1 MSKESAKK
9 FMEDFSSKPKLIKEA
24 RKHLEKIHDKDDSLK
39 YLCDFA
45 NSKGYTCSMEELKL
59 FMKDF
64 KDSLSDDELANV
76 AGGAGGDS
84 GDSGDSGDEDWKSI
98 LKGTGR
104 ALLIK
109 LAMRYL

>member
-24 RKHLEKIHDKDDSLK
+24 KKHLEKIHDKDDSLK

-45 NSKGYTCSMEELKL
+45 NSRGYNFSMEELKL

-64 KDSLSDDELANV
+64 KNSLGDEELANV
-76 AGGAGGDS
+76 AGGAG
-84 GDSGDSGDEDWKSI
+84 GDEDWKSI

-104 ALLIK
+104 DLLIK
-109 LAMRYL
+109 LAMKYLS